1 MPILNDPAIWLKEF
15 FISAGFSYS
24 FSSFLSTIALVLIV
38 LSLSWLSNLIAKV
51 FILKIVTRI
60 VKKTTSTWDDIF
72 LEQKVFSRLSHLAPV
87 LVIWFMAGWAL
98 KAYPLWLIA
107 VHKLSYIYLI
117 IIGTIVINSFIEAWH
132 IIYNTLPISKHR
144 HIKGYVQ
151 LLNIF
156 VVLIA
161 LLTLVSVVFRI
172 DIGSVVA
179 GLGAMAAVLIFVFK
193 DTLLGLV
200 ASIQLSANNM
210 LKIGDWITIP
220 GRDVDGVVSDIT
232 LNTVKVQNFDKT
244 ILTVPTYS
252 LVAESFQNWRGME
265 EAGVRQIKRSLFIDM
280 KSIRFLDNELKKK
293 LCMIPALKEYIGS
306 NERHIDIDS
315 PGSGLKKGESRL
327 FNSSQITNLGVFRF
341 YAETYLR
348 QHPQIDNDQTLIVRH
363 RDSEGD
369 GLPLQVYAFTKINH
383 FIPFENVQSEV
394 FEHLLAIMNEFG
406 LKVYQK
412 PAGYDLLSLSKN
424 ELVETYTNNLNH
436 G

>member
-1 MPILNDPAIWLKEF
+1 MPIMNDPAIWFKEF

-51 FILKIVTRI
+51 VILQVVTRI

-72 LEQKVFSRLSHLAPV
+72 LEQKVFSRLSHLAPA

-107 VHKLSYIYLI
+107 VHKLTYIYLVI
-117 IIGTIVINSFIEAWH
+117 VGTIVLNSFIEAWH
-132 IIYNTLPISKHR
+132 KIYNTLPISQHR
-144 HIKGYVQ
+144 TIKGYVQ
-151 LLNIF
+151 LLKIF

-161 LLTLVSVVFRI
+161 LLVLVSVIFRK
-172 DIGSVVA
+172 DISSVVA

-200 ASIQLSANNM
+200 ASIQLSANDM
-210 LKIGDWITIP
+210 LKVGDWIKIP
-220 GRDVDGVVSDIT
+220 GRNVDGIVSDIT

-252 LVAESFQNWRGME
+252 LVAETFQNWRGME

-280 KSIRFLDNELKKK
+280 KSISFLDDELKNK
-293 LCMIPALKEYIGS
+293 LCMIPTLKEYIRS
-306 NERHIDIDS
+306 IERPIDS
-315 PGSGLKKGESRL
+315 NINGLDKAENL
-327 FNSSQITNLGVFRF
+327 FFNTSQITNLGVFRF
-341 YAETYLR
+341 YAEKYLR
-348 QHPQIDNDQTLIVRH
+348 QHPLIDADQTLIVRH
-363 RDSEGD
+363 IASEGD
-369 GLPLQVYAFTKINH
+369 GLPLQVYAYTKNNQ

-394 FEHLLAIMNEFG
+394 FEHLLAIMHEFG

-412 PAGYDLLSLSKN
+412 PAGYKLLS
-424 ELVETYTNNLNH
+424 
-436 G
+436 